1 MNIMII
7 GGLKETH
14 FLTKHLSSKGH
25 RVTIINRNREQ
36 CINLSKMN
44 PKAVVV
50 HGDATHPDVLDDA
63 KAHHMDIVVSLTSKD
78 SDNLMICRLAKNV
91 FRVPRTFAVINDPM
105 NINVFKELG
114 VDIAMSPAQTLSLM
128 IEQSISIEDIKN
140 IIPIDEGKLSIYEL
154 DIKENDPCVGLK
166 LKELDLPNQSN
177 IAYMLRKD
185 TPLVPSGDTQI
196 CSGDTLVIVSM
207 PNVQSETIKKMK
219 GRLD

>member
-1 MNIMII
+1 MILRI
-7 GGLKETH
+7 
-14 FLTKHLSSKGH
+14 
-25 RVTIINRNREQ
+25 
-36 CINLSKMN
+36 
-44 PKAVVV
+44 
-50 HGDATHPDVLDDA
+50 
-63 KAHHMDIVVSLTSKD
+63 
-78 SDNLMICRLAKNV
+78 
-91 FRVPRTFAVINDPM
+91 
-105 NINVFKELG
+105 
-114 VDIAMSPAQTLSLM
+114 AQTLSLM

-154 DIKENDPCVGLK
+154 DIKDNDPCVGLK

-185 TPLVPSGDTQI
+185 NPLVPSGDTQI